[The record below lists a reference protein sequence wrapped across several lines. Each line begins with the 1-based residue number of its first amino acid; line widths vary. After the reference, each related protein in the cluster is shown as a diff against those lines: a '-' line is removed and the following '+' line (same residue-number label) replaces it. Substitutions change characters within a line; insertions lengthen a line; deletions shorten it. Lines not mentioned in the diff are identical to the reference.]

1 MHKKITHIVFFE
13 MFFFWKYIDIKTVI
27 DGSV

>member
-13 MFFFWKYIDIKTVI
+13 MFFWKYIDIKTVI